1 MRTRSRR
8 LPPWLRLVL
17 LLISVHVAGVLV
29 GAEVEPGGSTTDPA
43 MGRLVLEGE
52 AIERLILE
60 KRSDS
65 TSPIHLHQ
73 PAPSV
78 PIPAGD
84 YRVKE
89 VRLQGGYR
97 CLPPRGIADLE
108 TDEVRE
114 VGWFTV
120 GADTPY
126 VLRIGAPLKP
136 TLKVVRE
143 NRSLRMAYSLLDA
156 SEQEF
161 WTYYPQDGGR
171 EKIADFSVYCGG
183 QLVGSGILDPGG

>member
-1 MRTRSRR
+1 
-8 LPPWLRLVL
+8 LVL
-17 LLISVHVAGVLV
+17 PAILVHVAGLLV
-29 GAEVEPGGSTTDPA
+29 GAEIEPATSTIDPP
-43 MGRLVLEGE
+43 MGQLVLEGE
-52 AIERLILE
+52 AVEYLILE
-60 KRSDS
+60 KRSDP
-65 TSPIHLHQ
+65 TSPIHLRQ
-73 PAPSV
+73 PAPDV
-78 PIPAGD
+78 AIPAGE

-97 CLPPRGIADLE
+97 CHPPGRIGDSE

-143 NRSLRMAYSLLDA
+143 NRTLRMAYSLLDA

-171 EKIADFSVYCGG
+171 EKLASFSVYCGG